1 MAEEDM
7 DEASDESEEEEA
19 DSAKVPPQ
27 RKPHAARI
35 TPSHTKGYDFSS
47 CF

>member
-7 DEASDESEEEEA
+7 DEASDESEEEAE
-19 DSAKVPPQ
+19 SGTMPPP

-35 TPSHTKGYDFSS
+35 TPARNKGDDFSS